1 MRIGLIAFS
10 AFSLITCGAAFA
22 AGPAATQ
29 PTTSCVTVNFTGEV
43 VETPCLVSV
52 GNANSVDLGQ
62 IKKVAGKKGRIT
74 PVPFY
79 LTDCKG
85 DVNAVCVT
93 WDGATT
99 GTLEGG
105 KLTTNIKNVSMS
117 FYKDSHATSGSEVK
131 AREVIDLHIDATTKG
146 TDGVNRNYLSIPLYA
161 RLETDDTKEPES
173 VGTVSSSVIFKV
185 QFK

>member
-1 MRIGLIAFS
+1 MRIGSIVLSTCSVLI
-10 AFSLITCGAAFA
+10 CGAAFA
-22 AGPAATQ
+22 DDSAVNR
-29 PTTSCVTVNFTGEV
+29 PTPGCVTVNVTGEV
-43 VETPCLVSV
+43 VEAPCVVSV

-85 DVNAVCVT
+85 DVNTVCVT

-99 GTLEGG
+99 GTLNGG
-105 KLTTNIKNVSMS
+105 KLNTNIKNVSVS
-117 FYKDSHATSGSEVK
+117 FYKDSHATRGSEVK
-131 AREVIDLHIDATTKG
+131 VREAIDLHIDSATEGTKG
-146 TDGVNRNYLSIPLYA
+146 GNRNYLSIPLYA
-161 RLETDDTKEPES
+161 RLETDDAKEPES
-173 VGTVSSSVIFKV
+173 LGTVSSPVIFKV